1 MFASPKIFP
10 ISGSKAVL
18 CDGTTRLKS
27 AGLPVSSHV
36 SAWLFAKANGL
47 SFSTVYCMEGW
58 ESSNVT
64 LDFTADLQES
74 ASQEGFYFHH
84 GLHTPRGA
92 G

>member
-1 MFASPKIFP
+1 MLIKPGPAISRVTCLPSSPFITLSLTCCASSRDTKL
-10 ISGSKAVL
+10 SVSS

-47 SFSTVYCMEGW
+47 SFSTVYCMEGR

-64 LDFTADLQES
+64 
-74 ASQEGFYFHH
+74 
-84 GLHTPRGA
+84 
-92 G
+92 